1 MCRNLA
7 SRRDISLA
15 MQDKLEQTVIDE
27 HVAQVQSSSSIR
39 ADEAFAFWVYSLYFD
54 LEEGAIPIDEDIDGK
69 GEKQID
75 IVKIQEFS
83 EEGRAEIWI
92 FQIKNQK
99 TFKSNSIT
107 LIANGLDWIFSQPR
121 ESVNSLTNLAFK
133 NKIKEVRQIRQTY
146 GMSNMDVNVIYA
158 SRGDTTKLGRE
169 HNEEAN
175 KLQEIWESKYFGEFE
190 FRMLGASELMEMQR
204 EKEFSPNRINADL
217 RIVYDVN
224 QASLLR
230 FNEGKVRAVLC
241 TTTGDEIA
249 KLVSQGP
256 KNAIFEKNIRRF
268 LGMRGRVN
276 SEIHQ
281 TAVGAD
287 ETAKQFWYMN
297 NGITM
302 TCDELDVVTD
312 PDDAMIKLKNVQIVN
327 GCQTAMTLR
336 KAFQDGDLNDRVR
349 LQVKAYESTNPDFVN
364 KIVLATNNQN
374 SIKARDLYS
383 NDRAQ
388 IDIQKVMEER
398 YGFYYERKAN
408 EFRDS
413 KEIKKIRIID
423 NEKAGQAYLAM
434 TLKRPTTA
442 RTQKYKIFSDE
453 LYGQIYE
460 GVDVTKMLTSYLFYK
475 ISADIGKSEA
485 KDTESEIRHS
495 VCTYGLFHVTRIMGE
510 IYFGTP
516 NIPKISNKR
525 CERAISKIEAGDDAV
540 FRIASESISFM
551 ESVINDHIDEIE
563 SINNYFKSNKI
574 QKDINEKLER
584 ERNVIE

>member
-1 MCRNLA
+1 
-7 SRRDISLA
+7 LA

>member
-1 MCRNLA
+1 M
-7 SRRDISLA
+7 A